1 MPVPS
6 KPLTRLGFLT
16 IGLFDGADPRPGHES
31 TLEIIQLGERLGF
44 DSAWVRHRHLQYGIS
59 SPVAILAAATQ
70 RTSRIEL
77 GTAVTP
83 LGWENPL
90 RLAEDF
96 ATVDILS
103 GGRLNPGISVGP
115 PMRWDEVKS
124 ALYPDTADIEDF
136 SYERVL
142 RLLRWIR
149 GEPATEFSGVEG
161 IEVFSDRVQPH
172 SPGLAGRL
180 WYGGASLR
188 SAKWAGENRMNLLA
202 SSVVKA
208 EESERFAEIQLSHIR
223 TFRAHHPDG
232 DRARVSQGLVV
243 IPTDSASAEQREKY
257 LRYAE
262 SRTPAHRE
270 SARRGA
276 VDVRGR
282 SCRHVR
288 RDRRNAV
295 HARRLPRS
303 RRGRVRAAVQFRARR
318 LRADPHRHRHEARP
332 GTRLAPGRLTAQ
344 GWRPCL
350 TAAGRRSIRGAW
362 AQNQLARSHRPWSTL
377 RSTPASDGGAGG
389 TPRSRL
395 VLPRVPADNGRTS
408 HRPKGSTFMPTLLN
422 PYLGFRDSAKEAM
435 EFYQSVFGGE
445 LTLSTFG
452 EFHASEDPAEQDKIM
467 HGMLTSPSG
476 LVLMGADTP
485 NSMEYTPGDVFSV
498 SLSGDDEAELT
509 GYWNQLSE
517 GATITAP
524 LNKAP
529 WGDTFGMCKDKF
541 GINWLVNI
549 SGAPA

>member
-115 PMRWDEVKS
+115 PMRWDEVKN

-136 SYERVL
+136 SYGRVL

-149 GEPATEFSGVEG
+149 GEPATDFSGVEG

-202 SSVVKA
+202 SNVVKA

-243 IPTDSASAEQREKY
+243 IPTDSASAEQRQKY

-262 SRTPAHRE
+262 SRTPRTASPQGPARLMFEVDLVGTSDEIAERLYTHAAFRE
-270 SARRGA
+270 
-276 VDVRGR
+276 VDEV
-282 SCRHVR
+282 
-288 RDRRNAV
+288 AF
-295 HARRLPRS
+295 ALPFS
-303 RRGRVRAAVQFRARR
+303 FEHDDYVQI
-318 LRADPHRHRHEARP
+318 
-332 GTRLAPGRLTAQ
+332 LTDIATKLGPAL
-344 GWRPCL
+344 GW
-350 TAAGRRSIRGAW
+350 
-362 AQNQLARSHRPWSTL
+362 H
-377 RSTPASDGGAGG
+377 
-389 TPRSRL
+389 
-395 VLPRVPADNGRTS
+395 PAD
-408 HRPKGSTFMPTLLN
+408 
-422 PYLGFRDSAKEAM
+422 
-435 EFYQSVFGGE
+435 
-445 LTLSTFG
+445 
-452 EFHASEDPAEQDKIM
+452 
-467 HGMLTSPSG
+467 
-476 LVLMGADTP
+476 
-485 NSMEYTPGDVFSV
+485 
-498 SLSGDDEAELT
+498 
-509 GYWNQLSE
+509 
-517 GATITAP
+517 
-524 LNKAP
+524 
-529 WGDTFGMCKDKF
+529 
-541 GINWLVNI
+541 
-549 SGAPA
+549 